1 MELRFCKCSYTL
13 YPLAKYPF
21 QKERGGHP
29 ISVTMDHGEDAEVE
43 QLFARIRAEQRGRL
57 DILVNNAYAGV
68 ATIFSSVGETRYSR

>member
-1 MELRFCKCSYTL
+1 MNVNAPIWLSGRWATSA
-13 YPLAKYPF
+13 PP
-21 QKERGGHP
+21 QERGGHP

>member
-1 MELRFCKCSYTL
+1 MNVNAPTTSAGQSA
-13 YPLAKYPF
+13 PP
-21 QKERGGHP
+21 QERGGHP

>member
-1 MELRFCKCSYTL
+1 M
-13 YPLAKYPF
+13 AKYPF

-68 ATIFSSVGETRYSR
+68 ATIFSSVGEIQYIDSG